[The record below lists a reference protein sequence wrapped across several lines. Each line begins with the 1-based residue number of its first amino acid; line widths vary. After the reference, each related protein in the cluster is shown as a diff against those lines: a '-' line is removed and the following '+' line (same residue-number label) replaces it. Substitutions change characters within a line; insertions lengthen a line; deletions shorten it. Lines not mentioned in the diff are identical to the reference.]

1 MRPFH
6 GWKPL
11 VVAAGVLLGAVACG
25 GSSSGGSSTANK
37 GTITI
42 GVDAPLSGT
51 DASQGQ
57 PIANGVQLAAQQAGS
72 VKGYTIQVK
81 TFDDSVQGTHDPQKG
96 AQNMQAMAGD
106 STILGVI
113 GPLNSNVGKAMIP
126 IAAQNTLTLISPANT
141 NECLTR
147 DDLGCAGAA
156 SQLRNGKPNPYFRI
170 TTIDTNQGPAMAE
183 YAFNQLHLKKVAVGS
198 DNETYGKGIADAFMS
213 QFQKLGG
220 QVVAHQNFDWQ
231 TTDNFSPFLQAAKN
245 GGAQGVYW
253 GGVTATKSCIPRQQM
268 QGVGFTADAPYMGG
282 DGIAT
287 DPNCVK
293 AMGAMSPNTYAS
305 VASPDPA
312 HIPAAK
318 SMIDAYNKKYGQQN
332 LTAYSVTGYAAT
344 QALING
350 ISKAIDANGGN
361 KPTRQQVRDQV
372 AKTNNLSTVVGSL
385 GFDKYGD
392 NTTKVVS
399 VYKYTSAD
407 PAQASKTPWQGSYD
421 FASTPPKFSGG
432 A

>member
-11 VVAAGVLLGAVACG
+11 AVAAGVLLGVAACG
-25 GSSSGGSSTANK
+25 GTSGGGSSATK
-37 GTITI
+37 GTITVAVE
-42 GVDAPLSGT
+42 GPLSGT
-51 DASQGQ
+51 EASQGQ
-57 PIANGVQLAAQQAGS
+57 PIANGVQLAAQQIGS
-72 VKGYTIQVK
+72 VKGYNIQVK
-81 TFDDSVQGTHDPQKG
+81 TYDDAVQGTHDPQKG
-96 AQNMQAMAGD
+96 AQNMQAIAGD
-106 STILGVI
+106 STILGVV

-126 IAAQNTLTLISPANT
+126 VAAQNSITLISPANT

-156 SQLRNGKPNPYFRI
+156 SQLRGGKTNSYFRV

-183 YAFNQLHLKKVAVGS
+183 YAYNQLKLKKVAVGS
-198 DNETYGKGIADAFMS
+198 DNETYGKGIANSFLS
-213 QFQKLGG
+213 EWQKLGG
-220 QVVAHQNFDWQ
+220 QVAAHQDFDWK

-245 GGAQGVYW
+245 DGAQAIYW
-253 GGVTATKSCIPRQQM
+253 GGVTATKTCIPRQQM
-268 QGVGFTADAPYMGG
+268 QGVGFAADTPYMGG

-312 HIPAAK
+312 HISAAK
-318 SMIDAYNKKYGQQN
+318 SMVDAYNKKYGEQN
-332 LTAYSVTGYAAT
+332 LTGYAVTGYAAT

-361 KPTRQQVRDQV
+361 KPTRQQVREQV

-392 NTTKVVS
+392 NTTKIVS
-399 VYKYTSAD
+399 IYKYTTAD
-407 PAQASKTPWQGSYD
+407 PAQAAKTPWQGQYD
-421 FASTPPKFSGG
+421 FANEPPKFSGG